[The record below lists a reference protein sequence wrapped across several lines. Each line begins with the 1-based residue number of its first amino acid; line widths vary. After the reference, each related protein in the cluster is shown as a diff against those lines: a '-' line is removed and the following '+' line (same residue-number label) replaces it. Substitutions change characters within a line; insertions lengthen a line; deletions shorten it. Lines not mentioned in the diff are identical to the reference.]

1 MILLGIGLAVASV
14 LAAEEWASRRGR
26 VGDAVTD
33 IVTTSAG
40 IVVLGALGYGLAAEG
55 RRLAGA
61 VKSAAAEHL
70 PGA

>member
-1 MILLGIGLAVASV
+1 MIFLAFAVASV
-14 LAAEEWASRRGR
+14 LAAEEWANRRGQFGHAATT
-26 VGDAVTD
+26 VA
-33 IVTTSAG
+33 TTSAG

-55 RRLAGA
+55 WRLAGA